1 MNVRCPNCGAVF
13 PAPPEASSGGAVA
26 CPLCLHTFDAS
37 GLQTLSVAGPAPIA
51 PRSSPPLDLP
61 DGDDEFEAFGTPA
74 SGFTSTFGSGFGSTR
89 SSGAAPSS
97 GRPSGAFG
105 AVGGGDPFS
114 LSTKA
119 AKPLDDPFASP
130 GTGGGDPFGFGGS
143 GKLES
148 TGDVDFDALLG
159 QVGKEPTGVP
169 KWPAPNAAP
178 SLEDDSLFGGDD
190 DSLFIASANT
200 SGALFDD
207 ADELDSSV
215 ASRTTGAAGGPRGSS
230 AIAEPVRA
238 ATYARADDEPKRK
251 RDFGPLIDRALVG
264 GMLLLGV
271 GLAMDYAGMPAF
283 GLGDLLPSLS
293 LPGIE
298 PADHEA
304 ARSRERPVAANLL
317 EPTQINDTAEPY
329 ALEVSRLR
337 QVFDARPDDA
347 KVRKALVSA
356 YLDLQERAPDVFA
369 SDIAYKNELEALA
382 PLPQRGQVIA
392 AVLAPGEEPIGPMV
406 EALAQS
412 EGADADDLATAAWAQ
427 LQLRRSALR
436 KQALE
441 QPGLISQPQNDPL
454 RIPGADD
461 PQLKLADAWIDKA
474 IDLGKHATNRVKL
487 QVIRAQLDDA
497 MERPAAVIQR
507 VDEFV
512 DATPDHPL
520 AHELLAS
527 ALIDTNDLT
536 RAATV
541 TKKLATWATETE
553 ALPWVVAALH
563 LEARM
568 AARRGRADDQIT
580 ALQGAVARDGDDELT
595 VVRVARLYLRE
606 KRAQECQRLLVASQK
621 AEMKS
626 IAFEVVFV
634 EYWLWS
640 NRYDDALAE
649 LTEATKTYPES
660 VDLLFLRGQVEEQQH
675 HSATARDFFAR
686 VLQREPRHV
695 QAALRLSELLREA
708 KRLDDAH
715 FTLQSV
721 RERVGDEEAILE
733 PQAQVLLELKR
744 DKEARDIYALL
755 LQKAP
760 SNKHY
765 LLEAARL
772 DLRMGFVDRALG
784 YLTVLRA
791 EGALDRE
798 GALALAAGL
807 ASKDRPKEA
816 AETLVPFAERE
827 PNSVAINAVTGRYL
841 LDAGD
846 LSHAETMLARAHQVA
861 LRAGGDAETLFQY
874 GRLAFAKGEV
884 DNGVSRMTQAVQS
897 EQTRHHYRFEL
908 ARALMKVDRK
918 AHPSAPKIA
927 LDQLEYLV
935 AHAPRFAE
943 AHNPIEYLPE
953 VHRRAAQLYADEARW
968 GSAIPHLRSA
978 QQLEPNALDTQVLL
992 GRALFQV
999 NDRGAEAVLRKVV
1012 ARRPGD
1018 VRAALYLGLTLIGR
1032 GQTSEALT
1040 FLERAASS
1048 NDPAVVEASYHVAL
1062 IARDRGMNAKAL
1074 AAVKQFLAQA
1084 PADHAFRRDAQGL
1097 LGDLGGR

>member
-13 PAPPEASSGGAVA
+13 PAPPEAAAGGAVG
-26 CPLCLHTFDAS
+26 CPLCLHTFDAA
-37 GLQTLSVAGPAPIA
+37 GMQTLSIAGPAPIA
-51 PRSSPPLDLP
+51 PRAGPPLDLP

-74 SGFTSTFGSGFGSTR
+74 SGLTSTFGGGFGAPRPGAPAKPGLRPGASG
-89 SSGAAPSS
+89 GAA
-97 GRPSGAFG
+97 GDFD
-105 AVGGGDPFS
+105 DPFAQ
-114 LSTKA
+114 STKA
-119 AKPLDDPFASP
+119 AKRLDDPFGSP
-130 GTGGGDPFGFGGS
+130 AAGADPFGFGGGS
-143 GKLES
+143 KLES

-159 QVGKEPTGVP
+159 QVGKEPTGVQ
-169 KWPAPNAAP
+169 KRPAAKAAP
-178 SLEDDSLFGGDD
+178 TLEDDSLFGGDD
-190 DSLFIASANT
+190 DSLFMASANT

-207 ADELDSSV
+207 ADELDSGP
-215 ASRTTGAAGGPRGSS
+215 APQKSRVPTSAAESATQGPAAQGAPAERG
-230 AIAEPVRA
+230 
-238 ATYARADDEPKRK
+238 KRK
-251 RDFGPLIDRALVG
+251 RDLGPLIDRALVG

-283 GLGDLLPSLS
+283 GLGDLIPSFSFAGLS
-293 LPGIE
+293 SGE
-298 PADHEA
+298 QA
-304 ARSRERPVAANLL
+304 AAKSHERPVAANLL
-317 EPTQINDTAEPY
+317 DPTEINDTADRY

-347 KVRKALVSA
+347 QVRRALVSA

-369 SDIAYKNELEALA
+369 SDIAYKTELDALA
-382 PLPQRGQVIA
+382 PLPPRGMLIA
-392 AVLAPGEEPIGPMV
+392 AIIAPGEEPVGPMI
-406 EALAQS
+406 EALANG

-427 LQLRRSALR
+427 LQLRRQQLR

-454 RIPGADD
+454 RVPGADD
-461 PQLKLADAWIDKA
+461 PKLKLADAWIQKA
-474 IDLGKHATNRVKL
+474 IELGKTANNRVKL
-487 QVIRAQLDDA
+487 QVIRAQIDDA
-497 MERPAAVIQR
+497 MERPAAVIER
-507 VDEFV
+507 VGEFV

-527 ALIDTNDLT
+527 ALIDANELT
-536 RAATV
+536 RAAAV

-553 ALPWVVAALH
+553 ALPWVISALH

-568 AARRGRADDQIT
+568 AARRGRTDDQIQ
-580 ALQGAVARDGDDELT
+580 ALQGAVARNGDDELT
-595 VVRVARLYLRE
+595 VVRLARLYLRE
-606 KRAQECQRLLVASQK
+606 KRAQDCQRLLVASKK
-621 AEMKS
+621 ADMKS

-634 EYWLWS
+634 EYWLWAH
-640 NRYDDALAE
+640 RYDDALAE

-695 QAALRLSELLREA
+695 QAALRLTELQREA
-708 KRLDDAH
+708 KRLDDAL

-744 DKEARDIYALL
+744 DKESRDIYALL

-760 SNKHY
+760 SNKRY

-772 DLRMGFVDRALG
+772 DLRMGFIDRALG

-791 EGALDRE
+791 EGALDRD
-798 GALALAAGL
+798 GAIALAAGL

-846 LSHAETMLARAHQVA
+846 LAHAETMLARAHQVA
-861 LRAGGDAETLFQY
+861 LRSGGDAETLFQY

-884 DNGVSRMTQAVQS
+884 DNGVSRMTQAIHA

-908 ARALMKVDRK
+908 ARALMKVDRR

-943 AHNPIEYLPE
+943 ARNPIDYLPE

-968 GSAIPHLRSA
+968 SSAIPHLRAA
-978 QQLEPNALDTQVLL
+978 QQLEPNDLDTQVLL

-999 NDRGAEAVLRKVV
+999 NDRGAEGVLRKVV

-1018 VRAALYLGLTLIGR
+1018 ARAALYLGLTLIGR
-1032 GQTSEALT
+1032 GQISEALS
-1040 FLERAASS
+1040 FLERASGS
-1048 NDPAVVEASYHVAL
+1048 NDPAVAEASYHVAL
-1062 IARDRGMNAKAL
+1062 IARDRGQNAKAL
-1074 AAVKQFLAQA
+1074 AAVRAFLAHA
-1084 PADHAFRRDAQGL
+1084 PSDHPFRRDAQGL